1 MSRKAT
7 ASASIDAADPEAG
20 LSALLAEVRACRLCA
35 AELPL
40 GPRPVLRAHPA
51 ARLLIV
57 GQAPGTKVHESGIP
71 WNDNS
76 GRRLRDWLQTDRGTF
91 YDERRVAIVPMGF
104 CYPGREERGGDKP
117 PRPECAPAWHPRL
130 QAALPKVELTL
141 LVGLYAQA
149 RYLGERRKANLT
161 ETVRAWPDYLPAYL
175 PLPHPSWRNT
185 AWLKR
190 NPWFETELLP
200 ALRARVRALIQR
212 RSGRP

>member
-7 ASASIDAADPEAG
+7 ASASTDTDAAEPAEE
-20 LSALLAEVRACRLCA
+20 LSALLAEVRACRLCE

-71 WNDNS
+71 WDDKS
-76 GRRLRDWLQTDRGTF
+76 GQRLRGWLQTEPETF
-91 YDERRVAIVPMGF
+91 YDERRIAIMPMGF
-104 CYPGREERGGDKP
+104 CYPGREARGGDTP
-117 PRPECAPAWHPRL
+117 PRPDCAPAWHPRL
-130 QAALPKVELTL
+130 QAGLPKVELTL

-149 RYLGERRKANLT
+149 RYLDERRKANLT
-161 ETVRAWPDYLPAYL
+161 ETVRAWRDYLPAYL

-190 NPWFETELLP
+190 NPWFEKELLP
-200 ALRARVRALIQR
+200 ELRARVGALI
-212 RSGRP
+212 